1 MKAQVVVNKAD
12 KEIICVSESFGK
24 THDFK
29 IYKGTIGKHILSK
42 IKIQADSGYRG
53 ICTFHQNSETPKK
66 KPKGR
71 ELTAEEKSE
80 NKRISHERIFIEHI
94 NAKIKTFK
102 IMKYSYRNRRKR
114 HFLRLNLICAII
126 NFETQK

>member
-42 IKIQADSGYRG
+42 IKIQADSGYQG
-53 ICTFHQNSETPKK
+53 ICTCHQNSETPKK

-71 ELTAEEKSE
+71 ELSAEEKSE

-94 NAKIKTFK
+94 NTKIKTFK
-102 IMKYSYRNRRKR
+102 IVLIKSKT
-114 HFLRLNLICAII
+114 FLLLYLLFFIISFPHKNIVLIS
-126 NFETQK
+126 